1 MPHIMYGVEPPKAGT
16 QMAANMLTMV
26 ANPMGIVPKKS
37 DCTGCETIRIHVA
50 GYSAY
55 LRTEIK
61 NMTENTRMLR
71 VKNAM
76 LRALSEL

>member
-1 MPHIMYGVEPPKAGT
+1 MYGVGPPQAGT
-16 QMAANMLTMV
+16 QIAANMLTMV
-26 ANPMGIVPKKS
+26 ANPIGIVPKKS
-37 DCTGCETIRIHVA
+37 DCTGCWSIRIHVA

-61 NMTENTRMLR
+61 SMTENMRMFR

-76 LRALSEL
+76 LMALSEL